1 MKKIL
6 IFLTIVLL
14 STTALAK
21 EINPWE
27 QKLPFKEAIISYE
40 ITGTQTGSS
49 TLYLKDYG
57 KTSALFRNV
66 TTKILMMKTQEST
79 LNITTRDW
87 VYSIDL
93 NEKTGM
99 KQVNPEKYLIEE
111 FNKLSAAEQKKVAAN
126 VEEFGMSFVTG
137 MEGTFE
143 KNAKK
148 ILGYNCDKITMMG
161 TTVYSISNIGL
172 PLKTKSNMMG
182 MKFKEKATE
191 IKKTSVPADKFMVPD
206 GVKIRYIPD
215 NDEIARNHAKMVI
228 QSMLEDKQPT
238 PQMEDS
244 QPPEQTED
252 PEKAP
257 AGMEEQMKSLM
268 KMFGGSSD

>member
-79 LNITTRDW
+79 LNITTREW

-111 FNKLSAAEQKKVAAN
+111 FNKLSAADQKKVAAN
-126 VEEFGMSFVTG
+126 VEEFGISFVAG
-137 MEGTFE
+137 MDGQVK

-161 TTVYSISNIGL
+161 TTVYSISGIGL

-191 IKKTSVPADKFMVPD
+191 IKKTSVPADKFMVPA
-206 GVKIRYIPD
+206 GVKIKYSSES
-215 NDEIARNHAKMVI
+215 DEVARNQAKMII
-228 QSMLEDKQPT
+228 QSLLEDKQLNPE
-238 PQMEDS
+238 MDS
-244 QPPEQTED
+244 NQPPEQQD
-252 PEKAP
+252 DQQKAP
-257 AGMEEQMKSLM
+257 AGMEEQMKSMM
-268 KMFGGSSD
+268 KMFGG